1 MWLNFSIFPI
11 DLHKND
17 HKNDNVNA
25 KTTGHAEGRRRVRL
39 GLPNP
44 TPILQWG
51 TFLRFTAVNAPE
63 SAKHLLHLVS
73 ACRPSS
79 GKMLDQISQL
89 LETPEVMLVDILLS
103 MM

>member
-1 MWLNFSIFPI
+1 MPKHQAMWWWW
-11 DLHKND
+11 
-17 HKNDNVNA
+17 
-25 KTTGHAEGRRRVRL
+25 GGGGR
-39 GLPNP
+39 PNP
-44 TPILQWG
+44 TPRLQWG
-51 TFLRFTAVNAPE
+51 TFLIGLLQSNCPE
-63 SAKHLLHLVS
+63 SAKHLGHNGHLVS

>member
-1 MWLNFSIFPI
+1 LCLNFSIFPI

-51 TFLRFTAVNAPE
+51 TFLSRAAFFA
-63 SAKHLLHLVS
+63 
-73 ACRPSS
+73 
-79 GKMLDQISQL
+79 
-89 LETPEVMLVDILLS
+89 
-103 MM
+103 